1 MRRFKTEMENNI
13 SRAFDNF
20 LKEQLGEHATSV
32 TTYLSGHMLT
42 VRADNCLA
50 PGEQKLVQNEKHWQL
65 LQEVKARQFE
75 KVKPLL
81 KQQLQE
87 LTGCKILKIYSL
99 VGQDGNRF
107 EVFTLSENLENKL
120 QKSKDVAP

>member
-1 MRRFKTEMENNI
+1 MSRFKTETEDNI

-50 PGEQKLVQNEKHWQL
+50 PGEQNLVQNEKHWQL
-65 LQEVKARQFE
+65 LQEVKTRQFE

-81 KQQLQE
+81 KERLEE
-87 LTGCKILKIYSL
+87 LTGCKILNIYSI
-99 VGQDGNRF
+99 VSQDGVRF
-107 EVFTLSENLENKL
+107 EVFTLRDNL
-120 QKSKDVAP
+120 KSKLSKTKETLL

>member
-1 MRRFKTEMENNI
+1 MSRFKTEMEDNI

-20 LKEQLGEHATSV
+20 LKEQLGEYATSV
-32 TTYLSGHMLT
+32 TTYLSGNMFT
-42 VRADNCLA
+42 VRADDCLA
-50 PGEQKLVQNEKHWQL
+50 PGEQRLVQNEKHWQL
-65 LQEVKARQFE
+65 LQEVKTRQFE

-81 KQQLQE
+81 KERLEE

-107 EVFTLSENLENKL
+107 EVFTLSDNLENRL
-120 QKSKDVAP
+120 SKMKETLL

>member
-1 MRRFKTEMENNI
+1 MSRFKTEMENNI
-13 SRAFDNF
+13 SRVFENF

-32 TTYLSGHMLT
+32 TTYLSGSMLT

-50 PGEQKLVQNEKHWQL
+50 PGEQNLVQNEKHWQL

>member
-1 MRRFKTEMENNI
+1 MSRFKTELEDNI
-13 SRAFDNF
+13 SRAFNNF
-20 LKEQLGEHATSV
+20 QKEQLGEHATLV
-32 TTYLSGHMLT
+32 TTYLSCNMLT
-42 VRADNCLA
+42 VRADNCFA

-65 LQEVKARQFE
+65 FQEVKARQFE

-87 LTGCKILKIYSL
+87 LTGCKIFKIYSL

-107 EVFTLSENLENKL
+107 EVFTLSENLESKL
-120 QKSKDVAP
+120 QKSKDVAL